1 MRVPRGGMEV
11 EDQEQG
17 LEVEEQKRRNML
29 RREVFITLILMI

>member
-1 MRVPRGGMEV
+1 MEV